1 MKRNPDISTS
11 SGSIVLS
18 SAIRAPRTPSRFGD
32 FVSLTKPRMN
42 VLVLAT
48 TAVGYYMALPRWNGW
63 LPLLHLLLGTGLTAA
78 AASVLNQYIERHHDK
93 LMPRTRNRPLPACRI
108 VAPEALSL
116 GIALSIFGTLYLAFS
131 VNLLTA

>member
-48 TAVGYYMALPRWNGW
+48 TAVGYYMALPRWSGW
-63 LPLLHLLLGTGLTAA
+63 LPLVHLLLGTAMTAA
-78 AASVLNQYIERHHDK
+78 AASVLNQYIERKHDA
-93 LMPRTRNRPLPACRI
+93 LMPRTRNRPLPAKRI
-108 VAPEALSL
+108 APAEALLL
-116 GIALSIFGTLYLAFS
+116 GITLSAF
-131 VNLLTA
+131 